1 MFYFSSFEW
10 YKDGMKIVTSD
21 SKKYEII
28 KESKLGIQ
36 SEKLGLLQWGRAEK
50 FVQPE
55 DEGFYQC
62 KVKNTHGLSVSDRTW
77 LRRYHLEAGSST
89 KETKEYNVG
98 DAASL
103 PCEEKAKSSSSP
115 LVEWVKIITS
125 DSQNPVTTPLT
136 LGERLQVDENG

>member
-1 MFYFSSFEW
+1 
-10 YKDGMKIVTSD
+10 MKIVTSD
-21 SKKYEII
+21 SRKYEII
-28 KESKLGIQ
+28 KVSKIGLQ
-36 SEKLGLLQWGRAEK
+36 SESLRLLQSGRAEK

-62 KVKNTHGLSVSDRTW
+62 KVKNTHGLAVSDRTW

-103 PCEEKAKSSSSP
+103 LCEEKAKSSSSP
-115 LVEWVKIITS
+115 LVEWVKIISS
-125 DSQNPVTTPLT
+125 DSQSPPITSPLT